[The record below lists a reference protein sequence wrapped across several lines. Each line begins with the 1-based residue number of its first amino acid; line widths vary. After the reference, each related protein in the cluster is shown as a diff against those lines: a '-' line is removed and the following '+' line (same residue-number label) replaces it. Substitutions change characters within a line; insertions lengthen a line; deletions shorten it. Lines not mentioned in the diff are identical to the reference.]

1 VLCNTAAAAPAVL
14 AAKGLSRHARNTEI
28 LFVKLPQFKELLDHF
43 PLLVSATDLGD
54 VSRVS
59 DHGHNIEKG
68 CQRVEDREKD
78 IQDG

>member
-1 VLCNTAAAAPAVL
+1 MLCNTAAAAAAVL
-14 AAKGLSRHARNTEI
+14 AAKGLSRHARNAEI

-43 PLLVSATDLGD
+43 PLLVSAADLGD

-68 CQRVEDREKD
+68 GQGVEDREKNV
-78 IQDG
+78 QNG